1 MAVRTINDINP
12 EGKRVLVRVDFNV
25 PLKDGK
31 ITDDTRMRS
40 ALPTLKSLLD
50 RGASLVVMSHL
61 GRPKGEKKP
70 ELSLSLLKDHLA
82 ELTGVKVIMAPDV
95 IGPEVEKLADSLNPG
110 EILLLENT
118 RYYKEETAND
128 ADFSAKLAK
137 FGNLYVNDA
146 FGAAHRAHAST
157 EGIAKLLPSVAGL
170 LMEKECAFFDKV
182 LENPEKP
189 FIAIIGGAK
198 VSSKIGVLDSLL
210 DKADAFVIGGG
221 MAYTFLKEQGFTVG
235 KSLVEDEFAQTAKD
249 FLVKAEKQGV
259 KVLLPLDH
267 VVAAEFSES
276 AAAENID
283 AVDIPEGKLAMD
295 IGPKTI
301 SAIGDLL
308 ATAKTVVWN
317 GPMGVFEFDAFAK
330 GTLDIANMVADCK
343 GITVVGGG
351 DSVAAVNKFNLAD
364 RIDHVSTG
372 GGASLEYLEGKAL
385 PGVMALKE

>member
-301 SAIGDLL
+301 SAIGD
-308 ATAKTVVWN
+308 
-317 GPMGVFEFDAFAK
+317 
-330 GTLDIANMVADCK
+330 
-343 GITVVGGG
+343 
-351 DSVAAVNKFNLAD
+351 
-364 RIDHVSTG
+364 
-372 GGASLEYLEGKAL
+372 
-385 PGVMALKE
+385 

>member
-31 ITDDTRMRS
+31 ITDDTRMRR

-82 ELTGVKVIMAPDV
+82 ELTGARVIMAPDV

-118 RYYKEETAND
+118 RYYKEETDND

-137 FGNLYVNDA
+137 LGNLYVNDA

-157 EGIAKLLPSVAGL
+157 EGITKSLPSFAGL

-189 FIAIIGGAK
+189 FVAIIGGAK

-276 AAAENID
+276 AVAENID
-283 AVDIPEGKLAMD
+283 AVDIPDGKLAMD

-301 SAIGDLL
+301 AAIAVLL
-308 ATAKTVVWN
+308 ADAKTVVWN

-343 GITVVGGG
+343 GTTVVGGG

>member
-221 MAYTFLKEQGFTVG
+221 MAYTFLKGQGFTVG

-249 FLVKAEKQGV
+249 FLLKAEKQGV

-301 SAIGDLL
+301 SAIGVLL

>member
-1 MAVRTINDINP
+1 VAVRTINDINP

-31 ITDDTRMRS
+31 ITDDTRMRR

-82 ELTGVKVIMAPDV
+82 ELTGARVIMAPDV

-118 RYYKEETAND
+118 RYYKEETDND

-137 FGNLYVNDA
+137 LGNLYVNDA

-157 EGIAKLLPSVAGL
+157 EGITKSLPSFAGL

-189 FIAIIGGAK
+189 FVAIIGGAK

-276 AAAENID
+276 AVAENID
-283 AVDIPEGKLAMD
+283 AVDIPDGKLAMD

-301 SAIGDLL
+301 AAIAVLL
-308 ATAKTVVWN
+308 ADAKTVVWN

-343 GITVVGGG
+343 GTTVVGGG

>member
-1 MAVRTINDINP
+1 VAVRTINDINP